1 MMITIMKTT
10 NNRFATRFVTTA
22 LTLLLLCSKAGAED
36 LVEIYALA
44 QQNDPKFKSAK
55 ATLEAANE
63 SVKISRGNF
72 LPNVGL
78 SASYTD
84 NDTDNVSNPDG
95 GTTFYSVNL
104 TQPLWRS
111 DYGATHSQNKSFVLQ
126 AEVDYQSAEQDLIVR
141 VATQYFAVLGAQDN
155 YQFSQAEL
163 RANSRQ
169 LEQTKQRFE
178 VGLVAITDVHEA
190 QARYDLSVAQNIDA
204 ENELNNEIESMRA
217 ITGKYHADFSPL
229 RSDEALKSAS
239 VLTPPEPN
247 DIEHWTKLALEQN
260 KFLESSK
267 HFVEQSRDGVDVQ
280 KAAHKPKLDFTAST
294 SRSDSD
300 NGTFDS
306 TSVGLQFS
314 MNLFN
319 GGSTSASVRQAEHN
333 LTQAVETLEEARR
346 NTQRNA
352 RNSFL
357 SVQAAVSRVKALQQA
372 VVSSQSRLKAS
383 EAGYDVGTRTTVDVL
398 DARRELFDSQ
408 RRYSRARY
416 DYILQKLRLEQ
427 TVGDLNAEDVKKIN
441 SWLQ

>member
-1 MMITIMKTT
+1 MKTT
-10 NNRFATRFVTTA
+10 NPSINRRIVILILSVVILVSTRAV
-22 LTLLLLCSKAGAED
+22 AED
-36 LVEIYALA
+36 LSDIYSLA
-44 QQNDPKFKSAK
+44 KENDPQYKAAK
-55 ATLEAANE
+55 ATLESAYQ

-72 LPNVGL
+72 LPDVGL
-78 SASYTD
+78 TASYTER
-84 NDTDNVSNPDG
+84 DTDNVADPDG

-104 TQPLWRS
+104 SQPLWRS
-111 DYGATHSQNKSFVLQ
+111 DYGATHSQNKNFVLQ
-126 AEVDYQSAEQDLIVR
+126 SEADYAAAEQSLIIR

-190 QARYDLSVAQNIDA
+190 QARYDLSVAQNIEA
-204 ENELNNEIESMRA
+204 ENTLNNETESLRA
-217 ITGKYHADFSPL
+217 ITGKYHSDFATLKTESPL
-229 RSDEALKSAS
+229 S
-239 VLTPPEPN
+239 PPEPN
-247 DIEHWTKLALEQN
+247 DIEHWTKLALENN
-260 KFLESSK
+260 KFLLSSQ
-267 HFVEQSRDGVDVQ
+267 HFVAQSRDGVSVQ

-300 NGTFDS
+300 SGTYDS
-306 TSVGLQFS
+306 TAFGVQFT

-319 GGSTSASVRQAEHN
+319 GGSTTASVKQAEHN
-333 LTQAVETLEEARR
+333 LTQAMETLEDARR
-346 NTQRNA
+346 TTQRNA

-357 SVQAAVSRVKALQQA
+357 SVRAAVSQVKALNQA
-372 VVSSQSRLKAS
+372 VISSQSRLKAS

-416 DYILQKLRLEQ
+416 DYILEKLRLEQ
-427 TVGDLNAEDVKKIN
+427 NVGDLNEEDVKKIN
-441 SWLQ
+441 GWLQ